1 MFTLNGINDDIK
13 MIESL
18 VKKNKENISVEDFE
32 RFFGFMEYLKKDIKI
47 FTIVMNIQRINIL
60 IYIKCYAKKGRSWQ
74 Q

>member
-18 VKKNKENISVEDFE
+18 VNKNKENVSVEDFE
-32 RFFGFMEYLKKDIKI
+32 RFFGFMEYLKKDIK
-47 FTIVMNIQRINIL
+47 NL
-60 IYIKCYAKKGRSWQ
+60 YDCYEYSENKYFDLYQMLCKERRWQ